1 MKTFADA
8 TVITKSDTVYL
19 SKYGYARNGGAAAA
33 DICVL
38 PVARANSNTASDGV
52 VIKNVQPGAIVP
64 IKIKKVFSANTT
76 ATPIE
81 VYTES

>member
-1 MKTFADA
+1 MISTFQE
-8 TVITKSDTVYL
+8 VYIHTKSDTVYL
-19 SKYGYARNGGAAAA
+19 PARGYARNGGASAA

-38 PVARANSNTASDGV
+38 PVNRADSNTAADGV

-64 IKIKKVFSANTT
+64 VYIKKVVSTTTT

-81 VYTES
+81 IYVP